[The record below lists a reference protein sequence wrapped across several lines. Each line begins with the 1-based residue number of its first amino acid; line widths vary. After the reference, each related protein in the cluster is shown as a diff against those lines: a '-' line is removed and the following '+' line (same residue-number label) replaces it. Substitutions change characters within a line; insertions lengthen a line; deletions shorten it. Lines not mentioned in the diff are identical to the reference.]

1 MPRRAAG
8 FVPSPRRLVR
18 EITSYDSYESR
29 RLSNVSVHKPLRN
42 SCSSIRCRGIACL
55 CSSMTTVGS
64 LACLCR
70 CGRGI
75 ACLCSSMTSVGSF
88 ACLGRSWTVDRSG
101 RLEWL
106 ECKIMWRPGGAQRR
120 YVFESRFAG
129 SKSSNVFSSRVEF
142 REKSP

>member
-1 MPRRAAG
+1 M
-8 FVPSPRRLVR
+8 
-18 EITSYDSYESR
+18 
-29 RLSNVSVHKPLRN
+29 
-42 SCSSIRCRGIACL
+42 
-55 CSSMTTVGS
+55 
-64 LACLCR
+64 LACVGVVAALL
-70 CGRGI
+70 
-75 ACLCSSMTSVGSF
+75 AYAAVGSF

-106 ECKIMWRPGGAQRR
+106 EGKIMWRPGGAQRR